1 MMRSLRRGLAYRRVA
16 SHRTLRSKGRAE
28 TNVGNNFVD
37 TGDIAANS
45 ANHYAAEALL
55 IIGLVSF
62 LGKYIGA
69 KVKSPTFD
77 DPGFSG
83 WYITG
88 SWILPGATRPY
99 DRTVGY
105 A

>member
-69 KVKSPTFD
+69 KVKSPTLD
-77 DPGFSG
+77 DPSFSG

-88 SWILPGATRPY
+88 CWFLPSETRLY